1 MFFRKK
7 NQLELY
13 REYEYHGDYSISNKI
28 KKTSIKDIQGR
39 LEKNLNSVVS
49 IFVNSRFNGLY
60 YPMFDLD
67 HNSKLNLFQQ
77 INKDIPYVIFQ
88 SSTGHYWG
96 ILDTPKKKLSDI
108 LDKDP
113 SWKICNDSKYVSF
126 SKQKQYML
134 LRATYENYERKPFV
148 YYINGSLSE
157 NLRLFIDAFNS
168 YLNNQGF
175 EFSVLHHKSEDLLE
189 ELMIRKRTEKIIKI
203 KGSIKVSD

>member
-13 REYEYHGDYSISNKI
+13 REYEYHDDYNTSNKI

-39 LEKNLNSVVS
+39 LEKNSNSVIS
-49 IFVNSRFNGLY
+49 IFVNTRFNGLY

-67 HNSKLNLFQQ
+67 DFSKLNLFQK
-77 INKDIPYVIFQ
+77 INKDISYVIFQ
-88 SSTGHYWG
+88 SSIGHYWG

-126 SKQKQYML
+126 SIQKQNML

-175 EFSVLHHKSEDLLE
+175 EFSVMYHKSEDLLE
-189 ELMIRKRTEKIIKI
+189 ELMIRKRTEKIMKI
-203 KGSIKVSD
+203 KGRIKVSD

>member
-13 REYEYHGDYSISNKI
+13 REYEYYDDYNTSIEI

-39 LEKNLNSVVS
+39 LEKKSNSVIS

-67 HNSKLNLFQQ
+67 QNSKLNLFQQ

-88 SSTGHYWG
+88 SSVGHYWG

-108 LDKDP
+108 YKDP

-126 SKQKQYML
+126 SIQKQNML

-175 EFSVLHHKSEDLLE
+175 EFSVLHHKSEDLLK

-203 KGSIKVSD
+203 KGRIKVSD